1 VNAQNFQRLP
11 GEREKFRRHENQAQ
25 GNLRRE
31 ELGAQILRPPPQAG
45 FIEPTRPVRRDGKFI
60 VHESTIAPART
71 NVNAKR
77 MKSSA
82 GFRKNTI

>member
-1 VNAQNFQRLP
+1 
-11 GEREKFRRHENQAQ
+11 
-25 GNLRRE
+25 
-31 ELGAQILRPPPQAG
+31 
-45 FIEPTRPVRRDGKFI
+45 VRRDGKFI